1 MPHVQIEREKLFEKA
16 VFSSSSSSSLRSLL
30 SVDVSSSS
38 NRSIEVERNYLAT
51 NYTIIDK
58 HLNNLN
64 NDNS

>member
-16 VFSSSSSSSLRSLL
+16 VSSSSSLRSLL